1 LSSVPR
7 LILASASPRRRQI
20 LGILRIPFEAIEVD
34 VDETPR
40 PGESPEALA
49 RRLALV
55 KAEAGSARHPEA
67 LVLGADTVVE
77 IDGQSLG
84 KPRNAAEAIEM
95 LRRLRG
101 RGHWVNTALALVS
114 SQKAAWS
121 RMATTEVWMRSYTD
135 AEIEEYVTSGD
146 PFDKAGSYAI
156 QHPTFRPVE
165 RIAGCFLNVVGLP
178 LPAVVDLLR
187 SAGISAATNHAG
199 LEAACPGCADREI
212 LTSSS

>member
-1 LSSVPR
+1 M
-7 LILASASPRRRQI
+7 LASASPRRRQI

-40 PGESPEALA
+40 TGEAPEALA

-55 KAEAGSARHPEA
+55 KAESGSARHPEA

-84 KPRNAAEAIEM
+84 KPRNAAEAIET

-101 RGHWVNTALALVS
+101 RGHRVITGVALVS
-114 SQKAAWS
+114 TTGAARI

-135 AEIEEYVTSGD
+135 AQIEEYVTSGD